1 MSVNKKIDVAQ
12 LVGSYRR
19 AYPTAP
25 RDLLRKTI
33 RLELEHRKIP
43 FTDALE
49 RKLDRELREVFP
61 VYVPKVEIDNEY
73 EKRLETIRNE
83 NLTNPRIAFFD
94 LLFFMATLPSH
105 IQDKLGLE
113 FLTAT
118 QAIMQANQW
127 HPFENQ
133 VQKEERL
140 KTVLSIVVLSL
151 INRIPV
157 LLNEESAGAYAQK
170 EQSEMSKSNVKSGC

>member
-1 MSVNKKIDVAQ
+1 VNRKIDVAE
-12 LVGSYRR
+12 LVGNYRDK
-19 AYPTAP
+19 YPTAP

-49 RKLDRELREVFP
+49 RKLDRELHEVFS
-61 VYVPKVEIDNEY
+61 VDVPKVEIDNEY

-83 NLTNPRIAFFD
+83 NLSNPHIAFFD

-105 IQDKLGLE
+105 IQHKLGLE

-127 HPFENQ
+127 RPFENQ
-133 VQKEERL
+133 IQKEERL
-140 KTVLSIVVLSL
+140 KTVMSIVVLSL
-151 INRIPV
+151 VNRIPV
-157 LLNEESAGAYAQK
+157 LLNEERESALLHK
-170 EQSEMSKSNVKSGC
+170 ENKPK